1 MKTTNNNSNGRQ
13 GRPISNGV
21 NKTCKD
27 YEMDLMH
34 KASGELQYI
43 KDKEALEK
51 HLKICPACRKT
62 LQGFLEV
69 DTFAAVTREPS
80 KQFQDKIADLK
91 KRAQKGITCL
101 PDQASNQTNLPPPID
116 TVTIVGTAAKKIYEC
131 LKTSGP
137 LPLPVLRQHTGL
149 MDYPFYEALD
159 RLDCEHKVIIRGRPD
174 QPQYAELRKT

>member
-1 MKTTNNNSNGRQ
+1 M
-13 GRPISNGV
+13 

-43 KDKEALEK
+43 KDKAALEQ
-51 HLKICPACRKT
+51 HLKGCPVCQKT
-62 LQGFLEV
+62 LKGFLEV

-80 KQFQDKIADLK
+80 KGFQDKMADLRERSK
-91 KRAQKGITCL
+91 KGPPCL
-101 PDQASNQTNLPPPID
+101 SNRPSIKVNLPPPID

-137 LPLPVLRQHTGL
+137 LPLPALRQHTGL